1 MRYAESVDFVPTVL
15 SETDSVAPLIGVIG
29 GANLLRI
36 RARQID
42 QALPEL
48 IAALY
53 EVKISLRS
61 LNIQQPNLETVFL
74 ALTGKSLRD

>member
-1 MRYAESVDFVPTVL
+1 MEYAESVEFVPAVDLGNGAGQTL
-15 SETDSVAPLIGVIG
+15 LAA
-29 GANLLRI
+29 ANLLRI
-36 RARQID
+36 RARQLD
-42 QALPEL
+42 RALPEL

-53 EVKISLRS
+53 EVKISLLS